1 MEHSKAHR
9 IAKNPKYRQLV
20 QKRSRFSWTLTAVMM
35 LAYYGYIYLVAFN
48 KDFLARPI
56 GDSVI
61 TLSIP
66 IGIGLIVFTILITG
80 FYVRRANSEFDRL
93 NDEIIKESK

>member
-9 IAKNPKYRQLV
+9 IANNPKYIKLV
-20 QKRSRFSWTLTAVMM
+20 QTRSRFSWTLTAIMM

-48 KDFLARPI
+48 KEFLARPI

-61 TLSIP
+61 TVSIP
-66 IGIGLIVFTILITG
+66 LGIGLIIFTILITG
-80 FYVRRANSEFDRL
+80 LYVRRANSEFDRL
-93 NDEIIKESK
+93 NDEIVTESK